1 MMDDPMN
8 ESEWEVEWGVEYNQ
22 RMITWS
28 EKLCDG
34 RRWIRRT
41 VHFARPRVEVI
52 AWRRDNISLGF
63 LQLMTVD
70 ELLREP
76 YITDELRSY
85 IAQLQN

>member
-1 MMDDPMN
+1 MDDPMN
-8 ESEWEVEWGVEYNQ
+8 EREWEVEWAVDYNGQ

-41 VHFARPRVEVI
+41 VYFSWPNARVVSWCRSCTSPT
-52 AWRRDNISLGF
+52 A
-63 LQLMTVD
+63 QLMTVD
-70 ELLREP
+70 ELLCEP